1 MSKRNNQSADM
12 FEPVTAARISA
23 PIAAQIR
30 EAILSGKL
38 APGDRLPPER
48 ELTERFGVSRVT
60 VRDALR
66 ALETAGL
73 VQIRVGAAGGA
84 FVTAPS
90 SGMVGQGISDMLMLS
105 QVDPDEIAE
114 ARLMLEVGT
123 VALVVERATQ
133 EDIDEL
139 RELAERG
146 SQAVADG
153 DYDPT
158 LAREFHARLAAAA
171 HNRAI
176 DLVAATFAGPL
187 SMHTVRQREPAE
199 WSHERSADEH
209 ARLVDAIEQRDAE
222 LARQIMSEHLMRAAP
237 QDGAG
242 AAKP

>member
-1 MSKRNNQSADM
+1 MSKRSNASADL

-114 ARLMLEVGT
+114 ARLMMELGT
-123 VALVVERATQ
+123 VALAVERATD
-133 EDIDEL
+133 EDIAEL
-139 RELAERG
+139 RELAARG
-146 SQAVADG
+146 TQAVADG
-153 DYDPT
+153 DYDSG

-176 DLVAATFAGPL
+176 LLVAATFAGPL
-187 SMHTVRQREPAE
+187 SMHSVRQREPAE

-222 LARQIMSEHLMRAAP
+222 LARQIMSDHLMRAAP
-237 QDGAG
+237 EDGNGG
-242 AAKP
+242 AAA